1 MNLPTLEQLTA
12 ATRAAMVGIPMTW
25 ETLNEEAIGAF
36 ERLTGFCPSEDRTDR
51 AAELV
56 ERVVHDIGGET
67 VWIAAEQRVELV
79 RIEACM
85 HDSGGNPNDGVTV
98 TRRADEAERTA
109 ELMRQCGYQRVA
121 IRG

>member
-1 MNLPTLEQLTA
+1 MRVNTP
-12 ATRAAMVGIPMTW
+12 
-25 ETLNEEAIGAF
+25 ETPKFQPGDIVETPIG
-36 ERLTGFCPSEDRTDR
+36 ERLVVVQCDLWGCTVDNGTPGGARYSPER
-51 AAELV
+51 LV
-56 ERVVHDIGGET
+56 H
-67 VWIAAEQRVELV
+67 
-79 RIEACM
+79 IEACM